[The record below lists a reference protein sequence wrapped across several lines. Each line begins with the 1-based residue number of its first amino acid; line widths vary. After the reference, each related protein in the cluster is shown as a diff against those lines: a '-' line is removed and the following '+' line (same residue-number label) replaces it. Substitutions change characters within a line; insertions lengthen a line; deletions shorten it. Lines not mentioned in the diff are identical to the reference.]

1 MRVIIFFEVGLVVFK
16 GVVLFGYK
24 FVIISF
30 RVVKFIYGVVI
41 IMNFNFNIYLLE
53 KKKKYGN

>member
-1 MRVIIFFEVGLVVFK
+1 MRVIIFFEVGLVVLK

-24 FVIISF
+24 FVIILF
-30 RVVKFIYGVVI
+30 CVVKFIYGVVI

>member
-1 MRVIIFFEVGLVVFK
+1 MRVIIFFEVGLVVLK

-24 FVIISF
+24 FVIILF